1 MPVLDLHPATRDL
14 TLLLDG
20 VHPGQLTERTPCPDY
35 SVAALL
41 DHLMALTRAFTVAAE
56 KGDQSTLADES
67 PPGQARAD
75 HLDPAWREVLPQRL
89 DALAAAWADAQA
101 WTGETRVGGVTLP
114 AEFAATAG
122 FAEIVLHG
130 WDLARATG
138 QDYQPDPVDMDT
150 LHRFTELLA
159 HPDRAEMRNV
169 IFGPRLEV
177 GADAS
182 IWAQSLAG
190 AGRDPSWLPD
200 PV

>member
-1 MPVLDLHPATRDL
+1 MPAFDLRPATRDV
-14 TLLLDG
+14 TQLLDG
-20 VHPGQLTERTPCPDY
+20 VHSGQLTERTPCPDY

-41 DHLMALTRAFTVAAE
+41 DHLMALTQGFTVAAE
-56 KGDQSTLADES
+56 RGDQSTLAHES

-89 DALAAAWADAQA
+89 DALAGAWAEPAA
-101 WTGETRVGGVTLP
+101 WTGETGVGGATLP
-114 AEFAATAG
+114 AEFAATAALG
-122 FAEIVLHG
+122 EIVLHG

-138 QDYQPDPVDMDT
+138 QDYQPDPGSMDT
-150 LHRFTELLA
+150 VHRFLELLA
-159 HPDRAEMRNV
+159 QPDLADMRNA

-182 IWAQSLAG
+182 IWAQTLAG
-190 AGRDPSWLPD
+190 AGRDPSWRPD